1 MKWTFFLSIIFW
13 RFTQIACIPSSF
25 FFFLNCWVMLHA
37 IYTSVCLNMQQL
49 KTSVLF
55 PIYVIM
61 NKAAKNIYVEVFMG
75 QKFYFDFEINS
86 IKLVYQLGE
95 NWASYYF
102 SIPVHEHSMFLLL
115 FISSSISF
123 ISILYFSA
131 QVL

>member
-1 MKWTFFLSIIFW
+1 
-13 RFTQIACIPSSF
+13 
-25 FFFLNCWVMLHA
+25 MLHA

-95 NWASYYF
+95 N
-102 SIPVHEHSMFLLL
+102 
-115 FISSSISF
+115 
-123 ISILYFSA
+123 
-131 QVL
+131 